1 MEMTEII
8 RELSETSALAK
19 HNELQIQEMKEK
31 ICDVQKEHQ
40 ALHDIATSVKLIA
53 QDIGYIKQDVC
64 TVKTAQNELRTQL
77 SEVKQSTNK
86 KKALWYDKVVG
97 AVCGAIG
104 MAILGYVLSNVF
116 PVLFK

>member
-8 RELSETSALAK
+8 RELSETSTLAK

-97 AVCGAIG
+97 AVCGAVG
-104 MAILGYVLSNVF
+104 AGILAFLLSEICPKIF
-116 PVLFK
+116 S